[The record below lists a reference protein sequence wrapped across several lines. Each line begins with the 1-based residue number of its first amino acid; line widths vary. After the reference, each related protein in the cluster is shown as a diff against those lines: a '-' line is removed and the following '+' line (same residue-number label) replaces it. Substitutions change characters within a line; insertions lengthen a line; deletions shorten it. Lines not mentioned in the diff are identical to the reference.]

1 MGVVGH
7 TVQRMK
13 IAIIKS
19 KLGII
24 RTKLL
29 EFRENNEVRHPKP
42 EFERLFVEFKQI
54 ATDLEAINSEIFDEL
69 NSNLT
74 FQTEGHTG
82 LYKNHY
88 TRYTRTCL
96 ETLLFEVEKAINFI
110 IVLENESSSN
120 TTDSNPLSGLNLIS
134 DSFHQ
139 VVRQIRKRHSN
150 RATINVQ
157 DEYDVQDLYH
167 SLLRVFFDD
176 IREETYVPEYAG
188 RNSRI
193 DFLLKSYNLGIE
205 IKKSRET
212 LKSKELG
219 EQLIIDTDRYG
230 SYSGI
235 ETLYCFVYDPDGW
248 IENPRGLENDLSGV
262 KGQLN
267 VIVRIEPK

>member
-1 MGVVGH
+1 
-7 TVQRMK
+7 MK

-29 EFRENNEVRHPKP
+29 EFREDRDIRHQKP
-42 EFERLFVEFKQI
+42 EFERLFGEFKQI
-54 ATDLEAINSEIFDEL
+54 AEELKSINSEIFDEL
-69 NSNLT
+69 NSNLS
-74 FQTEGHTG
+74 FQTENHRG
-82 LYKNHY
+82 LYDNYY
-88 TRYTRTCL
+88 TRYTQTCL
-96 ETLLFEVEKAINFI
+96 ETLLFEVEKATNFI
-110 IVLENESSSN
+110 VVLENESNSN
-120 TTDSNPLSGLNLIS
+120 TTEENPISGLNLIS

-150 RATINVQ
+150 RPTINVQ

-176 IREETYVPEYAG
+176 IREEAYVPEYAG
-188 RNSRI
+188 GNSRI
-193 DFLLKSYNLGIE
+193 DFLLKSNNLGIE

-212 LKSKELG
+212 LKSRELG
-219 EQLIIDTDRYG
+219 EQLIIDIDRYG

-248 IENPRGLENDLSGV
+248 IENPKGLENDLSGI